1 MSHADS
7 WKNGQHVFDKQLDLN
22 LEYFKTNEYPPHW
35 KNFIELMSAAC
46 RMMPNIKKM
55 LDIGCGCGAYF
66 ELCRRVF
73 PNLEYTG
80 YDYSKRAVDLAKDY
94 WGCDRF
100 YEKDFWKLQPTDIED
115 YDIINTDAMFAIMNN
130 ADEAVAYLMS
140 LKPKVVLLNRVD
152 MHKGDSNYDVYK
164 AYDEIYTY
172 QFWHNQDKFFA
183 MLKGYNV
190 RQAGNAYL
198 IWL

>member
-22 LEYFKTNEYPPHW
+22 LEYFKTNEYPSHW
-35 KNFIELMSAAC
+35 KTFIELMSAAC
-46 RMMPNIKKM
+46 RLMPNIKKM

-73 PNLEYTG
+73 PTIEYSG
-80 YDYSKRAVDLAKDY
+80 YDYSSRAIALAKDY
-94 WGCDRF
+94 WGCERF
-100 YEKDFWKLQPTDIED
+100 YEKDFWKLQQADIEGF
-115 YDIINTDAMFAIMNN
+115 DIINIDALFAIMNN
-130 ADEAVAYLMS
+130 ADEAIAYLMS
-140 LKPKVVLLNRVD
+140 LKPKVIILNRIDV
-152 MHKGDSNYDVYK
+152 HSGDSNYDVYK

-190 RQAGNAYL
+190 RQAGKTYL